1 MTTRPSAGPHPNSRP
16 DARRPTPT
24 PDRTRRGG
32 NDPGFHRVI
41 LSDDGRQV
49 TEGESYQMKRG
60 CAFEWGHSFVESYA
74 PHLDDGFNAAQVAPP
89 HTHAH

>member
-1 MTTRPSAGPHPNSRP
+1 MTTRPCPGPHPNSRA
-16 DARRPTPT
+16 DARAQPQHLS
-24 PDRTRRGG
+24 RRGG

-49 TEGESYQMKRG
+49 TEVESYQMKRG
-60 CAFEWGHSFVESYA
+60 CAFSWGHSFVESYA
-74 PHLDDGFNAAQVAPP
+74 PHLDDGFNADKVAPP

>member
-32 NDPGFHRVI
+32 NDPGFQRVI

-49 TEGESYQMKRG
+49 TEVESYQMKRG
-60 CAFEWGHSFVESYA
+60 CAFSWGHSFVESYA
-74 PHLDDGFNAAQVAPP
+74 PHLDDGFNAAKVAPP